1 MQNPLIPMVAMTGAP
16 QREEVFDFVKKMNK
30 ECGFEQLMLYPR
42 SGCEVEY
49 LSEAWFE
56 LCSYYIESAAACGM
70 KIWLYDE
77 FNWPAGQAG
86 GRVTAHSEYRLKNLL
101 VKKDGKNVRFETVL
115 TDYPDIL
122 GQEAMNY
129 FLSLTH
135 EEYKKRFGKYF
146 GRTIV
151 GMYTDEPSFGYG
163 TGKDRLPYYEG
174 LENDYRQAF
183 GTEFFKDLEQS
194 FTDESADPDRSVYA
208 RLYQLCAQKM
218 YHCFSEKIGT
228 WCKENGLLLTG
239 HLMDDE
245 TPSGNTLHSGDAFLN
260 LSAFG
265 KPGIDEIGT
274 CTTNG
279 TTTLDWLLPFA
290 DACSANSTHGAMAEL
305 FAFGPYD
312 MSHTKEVQMLALTA
326 LHGIDTWFL
335 AVGHF
340 DMRGNLTKK
349 RYFRNYT
356 HANPDHEAYRELAE
370 KAKRFA
376 LLARKKRVSPVGI
389 LYDRDRIAESVP
401 TERLQAENRAYM
413 TLARALHETQ
423 TDFKIVQP
431 GEVWDKE
438 ILFLPEKDGTV
449 RNVKTG
455 ELFAD
460 AKSAASYAA
469 RKTPD
474 LVRALTEDGNV
485 ANDVFLRHFA
495 DGSYCLVDVAQE
507 SADRILYVGGKKVF
521 LPACG
526 VYDSEEMPLE
536 FLCKATAEH
545 EKVIR
550 PEQNVF
556 RFLLPSGLH
565 EKEFSCEEDTDVI
578 FTVRDVHAEHF
589 FTTDG
594 NARAKTRGELVRGNA
609 VGKPRLYLDGTEL
622 DTSAKSELLP
632 DGFSAFY
639 YQTPVLRLCAG
650 KHTVRVENALYDVKF
665 LPLLLVFGAFE
676 VDYEHSSLLKV
687 KTPHPGERTG
697 FWGECRYT
705 ATIHVPEIPADK
717 ELYFSVRCPLYKKL
731 YINGTPMGEGGLC
744 GLGLWRIPDH
754 LSGQTAEITVL
765 YESTL
770 APLFGDT
777 AIFVRDN
784 TVDSGFWADIARPYP
799 TYPIGVGTAFYRKN
813 KEGKTT

>member
-16 QREEVFDFVKKMNK
+16 SRQKVFDFVKNMK
-30 ECGFEQLMLYPR
+30 EKCGFEQLMLYPR
-42 SGCEVEY
+42 SGCEVVY

-56 LCSYYIESAAACGM
+56 LCSYYIESAASCGM

-86 GRVTAHSEYRLKNLL
+86 GRVTAHDEYRLKNLL
-101 VKKDGKNVRFETVL
+101 VKTDGKTVNFEVVL

-122 GQEAMNY
+122 NEDAMNL
-129 FLSLTH
+129 FVSLTH
-135 EEYKKRFGKYF
+135 EEYKKRFGRYF
-146 GRTIV
+146 GSTIV

-163 TGKDRLPYYEG
+163 TGKERLPYYEG
-174 LENDYRQAF
+174 LKEDYRSSCGSELF
-183 GTEFFKDLEQS
+183 SDLEAAFLSQY
-194 FTDESADPDRSVYA
+194 ADKTVFA
-208 RLYQLCAQKM
+208 RLYALCGKKM
-218 YHCFSEKIGT
+218 YDCFSEKIGS
-228 WCKENGLLLTG
+228 WCAENGLLLTG

-245 TPSGNTLHSGDAFLN
+245 TPSGNTLHSGDALWN

-279 TTTLDWLLPFA
+279 TTTLDWLLPYAEAF
-290 DACSANSTHGAMAEL
+290 SANSTHGAMAEL

-312 MSHTKEVQMLALTA
+312 MGHTKEVQMLALTA

-356 HANPDHEAYRELAE
+356 HANPDHDAYQELAE
-370 KAKRFA
+370 KAKQFA
-376 LLARKKRVSPVGI
+376 VLARKKRVSPIGI

-401 TERLQAENRAYM
+401 TERLPAENRAYM
-413 TLARALHETQ
+413 TLTRALHETQ

-455 ELFAD
+455 EVFAD

-469 RKTPD
+469 RKTPEF
-474 LVRALTEDGNV
+474 VRARTEDGNV
-485 ANDVFLRHFA
+485 ANDVLMRHFA
-495 DGSYCLVDVAQE
+495 DGSYCLVDVAQK
-507 SADRILYVGGKKVF
+507 SVDRTLYVDGKRVF

-536 FLCKATAEH
+536 FLGKASVEH

-550 PEQNVF
+550 PGQNVF

-565 EKEFSCEEDTDVI
+565 EKEFFCEEDTDVV
-578 FTVRDVHAEHF
+578 FTVRDIHAEHF

-594 NARAKTRGELVRGNA
+594 NARAEKRGELVRGSA
-609 VGKPRLYLDGTEL
+609 VGKPHLYLDGTEL
-622 DTSAKSELLP
+622 DTSAKDGLMP
-632 DGFSAFY
+632 DGFSDFY
-639 YQTPVLRLCAG
+639 HQTPTLHLCAG
-650 KHTVRVENALYDVKF
+650 KHTVRVENALDDVKF
-665 LPLLLVFGAFE
+665 LPLLLVFGDFE
-676 VDYEHSSLLKV
+676 VDYEHSTLLKV
-687 KTPHPGERTG
+687 KTPHAGDRIG
-697 FWGECRYT
+697 FWGECQYT

-717 ELYFSVRCPLYKKL
+717 ELYFSVRCSLYKKL
-731 YINGTPMGEGGLC
+731 YINGTQMGEGGLC
-744 GLGLWRIPDH
+744 GLGLWRIPEEYA
-754 LSGQTAEITVL
+754 GQTVEITVL

-799 TYPIGVGTAFYRKN
+799 TYPIGTGLDFYVKA
-813 KEGKTT
+813 KEE

>member
-16 QREEVFDFVKKMNK
+16 SKKEVFDFIKNMK
-30 ECGFEQLMLYPR
+30 EKCGFEQLMLYPR
-42 SGCEVEY
+42 SGCEVVY
-49 LSEAWFE
+49 LSKAWFE
-56 LCSYYIESAAACGM
+56 LCSYYIEGASVCGM

-86 GRVTAHSEYRLKNLL
+86 WRVTVHNEYRLKNLL
-101 VKKDGKNVRFETVL
+101 VKTDGKTVNFEVIL

-122 GQEAMNY
+122 NEDAMNL
-129 FLSLTH
+129 FVSLTH
-135 EEYKKRFGKYF
+135 EEYKKHFGSYF
-146 GRTIV
+146 GSTVV

-163 TGKDRLPYYEG
+163 TGKDRLPYYEDV
-174 LENDYRQAF
+174 ENDYRKAF
-183 GTEFFKDLEQS
+183 GTEFFKDIEQS
-194 FTDESADPDRSVYA
+194 VTGESANSDKSVYA

-218 YHCFSEKIGT
+218 YHCFSEKIGS

-274 CTTNG
+274 CTMNG
-279 TTTLDWLLPFA
+279 TNTLDWLLPFA
-290 DACSANSTHGAMAEL
+290 DAFSANSTHGAMAEL

-356 HANPDHEAYRELAE
+356 HANPDHDAYWELAE
-370 KAKRFA
+370 KAKQFA
-376 LLARKKRVSPVGI
+376 VLARKKRVSYVGI
-389 LYDRDRIAESVP
+389 LYDRDRIAESIP

-413 TLARALHETQ
+413 MLTRALHKTQ

-449 RNVKTG
+449 RNIRTG

-495 DGSYCLVDVAQE
+495 DGSYCLVDVAQK
-507 SADRILYVGGKKVF
+507 SVNRILYVDGKKVF

-536 FLCKATAEH
+536 FLCKASVEH
-545 EKVIR
+545 EKVIQ
-550 PEQNVF
+550 PGKNVF
-556 RFLLPSGLH
+556 RFLFPSGLH
-565 EKEFSCEEDTDVI
+565 EKEFFCEEDTDVV
-578 FTVRDVHAEHF
+578 FTVRDIHAEHF

-594 NARAKTRGELVRGNA
+594 NARAEKRGELVRGNA
-609 VGKPRLYLDGTEL
+609 VGQPHLYLDGTEL
-622 DTSAKSELLP
+622 DTFAKDELLP
-632 DGFSAFY
+632 DGFSEFY
-639 YQTPVLRLCAG
+639 HQTPILHLCAG
-650 KHTVRVENALYDVKF
+650 KHTVCVENALYDVKF

-687 KTPHPGERTG
+687 KTPYSGESIG
-697 FWGECRYT
+697 FWGECQYT
-705 ATIHVPEIPADK
+705 ATIHIPEIPADK
-717 ELYFSVRCPLYKKL
+717 ELYFSVGCPLYKKL
-731 YINGTPMGEGGLC
+731 YINGTKMGEGGLC
-744 GLGLWRIPDH
+744 DLGLWRIPPECA
-754 LSGQTAEITVL
+754 GQMVEITVL

-799 TYPIGVGTAFYRKN
+799 TYPIGVGLDFYAKAKGGTN
-813 KEGKTT
+813 A